1 MKVLFIIN
9 DLNSG
14 GIENYLLRFLR
25 YYNKKITPVVL
36 CKSGNRGVLEKEY
49 QKIDNIEIVSFK
61 ISFLDLK
68 GIRNFKRLLK
78 DNNFTTVVD
87 FTGNFAGI
95 PMFISYRSGIKKRIT
110 FYRGATNHFKE
121 NNIRLAY
128 NSLINK
134 LVLKY
139 ATSILSNSKAA
150 FKFFFKDKVDNRF
163 EVIYNGIDAEKF
175 LNCNEDVRKELNIPE
190 EAFVI
195 GHVGR
200 YAREKNHEAVF
211 EVARKLCPQH
221 NDIYFILCG
230 KGVDE
235 AFAEKIKDLKLSNQ
249 IITLGYRS
257 DVVKVLNSMNAFYFP
272 SFSEGQPN
280 ALIEALIAG
289 LPFVASDI
297 DPILETIPKSHYS
310 FLTSPEDTQKAVD
323 ILMTFYN
330 NKNSDYLPDLKN
342 WAIKNYN
349 PHILFQKFYNKL

>member
-14 GIENYLLRFLR
+14 GIENYLLRFLKH
-25 YYNKKITPVVL
+25 YNKKLKPVVL
-36 CKSGNRGVLEKEY
+36 CKSGNKGVLETEY
-49 QKIDNIEIVSFK
+49 QKIDNIEIVPLK
-61 ISFLDLK
+61 MGFLDLK
-68 GIRNFKRLLK
+68 GIRNFNKFLK
-78 DNNFTTVVD
+78 DNNFVTVVD

-95 PMFISYRSGIKKRIT
+95 PMFISYYSGIKKRIT

-121 NNIRLAY
+121 NNIRLVY
-128 NSLINK
+128 NALVNK

-139 ATSILSNSKAA
+139 STSILSNSEAA
-150 FKFFFKDKVDNRF
+150 FKFFFEDKIDHRF
-163 EVIYNGIDAEKF
+163 DVIYNGIDAEKF
-175 LNCNEDVRKELNIPE
+175 LNCDENIRKELNIPE

-200 YAREKNHEAVF
+200 YAREKNHNAVF
-211 EVARKLCPQH
+211 EVAQKICSQH
-221 NDIYFILCG
+221 KDVYFILCG
-230 KGVDE
+230 KGVDV
-235 AFAEKIKDLKLSNQ
+235 AFSEKIKDLKLSNQ
-249 IITLGYRS
+249 IIALGYRK
-257 DVVKVLNSMNAFYFP
+257 DVVKILNSMNAFYFP

-310 FLTSPEDTQKAVD
+310 YLVAPEDTQKAIT
-323 ILMTFYN
+323 ILTTFYN
-330 NKNSDYLPDLKN
+330 NKNSGNLPDLKN

-349 PHILFQKFYNKL
+349 PNILFQKFYNKL